1 MGRGKERGRG
11 SRDFGEDHMT
21 LRGYDGDRKWL
32 QSMGGAG
39 GRDYQLITNEMGI
52 IRMLK
57 SLMGNLV
64 NFV

>member
-1 MGRGKERGRG
+1 
-11 SRDFGEDHMT
+11 MT

-32 QSMGGAG
+32 QSMGGGG

>member
-32 QSMGGAG
+32 QSMGGG
-39 GRDYQLITNEMGI
+39 DYQLIINEMGI

>member
-1 MGRGKERGRG
+1 MATE
-11 SRDFGEDHMT
+11 
-21 LRGYDGDRKWL
+21 Y
-32 QSMGGAG
+32 GGGG

-52 IRMLK
+52 IRILK

>member
-1 MGRGKERGRG
+1 
-11 SRDFGEDHMT
+11 MT
-21 LRGYDGDRKWL
+21 LGGYDGDRKWL
-32 QSMGGAG
+32 QSMGG